1 MSLKTAR
8 PFRILALP
16 LVRLPHG
23 ALRVSPPAGA
33 GAAANAASGSSGSS
47 SSSSAGGATANS
59 STSATQATA
68 SAGSTAADAAV
79 AARETPLIL
88 YHVQQPAPPV
98 SDGPPPLYQ
107 RALDRASGEWIKL
120 GKKEEGT
127 WMRWFFDKGEG
138 LMDKIEFEEWSL
150 KAIHEGQGIKID
162 KATGKPIGDARVTL
176 LRPGGPAATAL
187 GLPPLLPKLH
197 RTLLHRIPYHKK
209 MMRRFIFFTPL
220 TWPFAIIPILPNFPL
235 FYVLWRAWSHYKA
248 WRGATYIEALLKGGV
263 ITEEDSEVLGK
274 VYAAAHEAKGKA
286 EAEKVDKAAAAKA
299 EEVAAA
305 ATDSPYPGLMIT
317 KAQLPA
323 LVAEFELSDGEVV
336 DVGRAIEQADHRAK
350 DAEKKLEAK

>member
-1 MSLKTAR
+1 MSLKAAR

-23 ALRVSPPAGA
+23 ALRVSAPASAASAATSGNSSASASAGA
-33 GAAANAASGSSGSS
+33 GASA
-47 SSSSAGGATANS
+47 SSSASASAS
-59 STSATQATA
+59 STEA
-68 SAGSTAADAAV
+68 STAASASAAAV

-88 YHVQQPAPPV
+88 YHVQQPAPPA

-107 RALDRASGEWIKL
+107 RALDRASNEWLKL
-120 GKKEEGT
+120 GKKKEGS

-138 LMDKIEFEEWSL
+138 LMDRIEYEEWSL

-162 KATGKPIGDARVTL
+162 KASGKPVGDGKVTL

-209 MMRRFIFFTPL
+209 MMRRFIFATPL
-220 TWPFAIIPILPNFPL
+220 TWPFAIIPIIPNFPL

-248 WRGATYIEALLKGGV
+248 WRGATYVEALLKGGV

-274 VYAAAHEAKGKA
+274 IYTAAAEAKGA
-286 EAEKVDKAAAAKA
+286 EPKGAGEAADT
-299 EEVAAA
+299 V
-305 ATDSPYPGLMIT
+305 PYPGLMVT
-317 KAQLPA
+317 KAQIPA
-323 LVAEFELSDGEVV
+323 LVAEFELSESEVV
-336 DVGRAIEQADHRAK
+336 DVARAIEQADHRAK
-350 DAEKKLEAK
+350 DAEKKLNDEAKEKK